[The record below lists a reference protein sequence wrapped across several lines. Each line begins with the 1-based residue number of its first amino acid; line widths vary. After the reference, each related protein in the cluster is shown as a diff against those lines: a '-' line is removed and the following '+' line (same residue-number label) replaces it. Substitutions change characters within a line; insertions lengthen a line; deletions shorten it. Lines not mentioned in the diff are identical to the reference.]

1 MQAVILAGGLGTRLG
16 ELTRDTPKVM
26 LHFAGR
32 PFLYY
37 IIQLLENQGIKEIVL
52 CTGYLG
58 EQVKNFFGN
67 GHKLGVNIKY
77 SEESTK
83 LLGTGG
89 ALKQAQAM
97 LDRHFLVLN
106 GDTYLPID
114 YREVEKEYLR
124 LGRRALM
131 VVYNNKVGT
140 GVKNNVAV
148 DREKM
153 VARYDKRNISPDLR
167 YVEAGAIVIR
177 KETLDFVPQSVKTSL
192 EEGIYRR
199 LIEQREMAAYI
210 RPQRFYDIGMPE
222 QRQVFED
229 FVKETT

>member
-37 IIQLLENQGIKEIVL
+37 IIRLLGNQGTKEIVI
-52 CTGYLG
+52 CAGYLG
-58 EQVKNFFGN
+58 KQVKNFFGN

-77 SEESTK
+77 SEESVK

-106 GDTYLPID
+106 GDTYLPIN
-114 YREVEKEYLR
+114 YRKVEEEYLR
-124 LGRRALM
+124 LGRKALM
-131 VVYNNKVGT
+131 VVYNNKADT
-140 GVKNNVAV
+140 GVTNNIAL
-148 DREKM
+148 DRDKM
-153 VARYDKRNISPDLR
+153 VVRYDKDSTLPDLR
-167 YVEAGAIVIR
+167 YVEAGAIVLQ
-177 KETLDFVPQSVKTSL
+177 KETLDFVVQGTKVSL
-192 EEGIYRR
+192 EEGIYRH
-199 LIEQREMAAYI
+199 LIERREMAVYI
-210 RPQRFYDIGMPE
+210 TRQRFYDIGTPE

-229 FVKETT
+229 FVKGAA